1 MDRRGGAGALA
12 VPAWPSMARPGAR
25 ARSGEGVCESAFFR
39 VVCKG
44 VGWAFK
50 CRAGLGFVPGLSFVT
65 GQSFVLYQI
74 STADRTHAQS
84 FVET

>member
-25 ARSGEGVCESAFFR
+25 SRSGEGVGESAFFR

-44 VGWAFK
+44 VGWAFNHK
-50 CRAGLGFVPGLSFVT
+50 EEERRQEDYMYFFSPPAPS
-65 GQSFVLYQI
+65 VLDI
-74 STADRTHAQS
+74 AVNHR
-84 FVET
+84 